1 MAVQLLPGD
10 SQELRKGRGAFFTP
24 PAIADYL
31 AEWAVAGRPDAKVL
45 DPTCGES
52 VFLLAAASQLAQA
65 GATPAAMRS
74 QLHGVDLHESS
85 LTESRRLLGQRG
97 FDATL
102 VEGDFF
108 AEPTPAQL
116 GGQLPWMDAVI
127 GNPPFVR
134 YQEHRGEIRK
144 RSAAAALAQGVRLS
158 GLASSWA
165 SSLVH
170 ATGFL
175 KPTGRVAMVVPSEL
189 LTVGYAEPVRRWLL
203 SRFEA
208 VHLVFF
214 EHLQFADAEE
224 QVVLLVA
231 WGSGGCEAFTLHQV
245 NRAEDLAALHVFN
258 ATSVRPSAGKW
269 TDLLLPHERR
279 QLFRRVV
286 AEHFEPLAQFGAPE
300 LGTVTGANRFF
311 AMSEPTREQYGIDT
325 RHLTRI
331 VPPGARHLRGAT
343 FTRGNWEQLRLKG
356 HRVWLLDPK
365 PTARMAGGLGR
376 YVKEGEK
383 LGIPGAY
390 KCSIRTPW
398 WKPPSVRP
406 PDLFFTY
413 MSHHT
418 PRVVANAAGVSFV
431 NSLHGLKLVES
442 APSWLLEAL
451 PLLAYNSVTMLG
463 AELYGRSYGGGIL
476 KMEPREA
483 GQLPVPGLEALVT
496 AWGHLEPDRAKL
508 DELVRAS
515 DWRSL
520 SGAVDGALL
529 SQALRLPRAEIAAL
543 SASATRYRERRTKH
557 SG

>member
-31 AEWAVAGRPDAKVL
+31 AEWAVAGRPDANVL

-65 GATPAAMRS
+65 GASPAAMLS
-74 QLHGVDLHESS
+74 QLHGVDFHGSS
-85 LTESRRLLGQRG
+85 LRESQRLLGDNG
-97 FDATL
+97 FGATL

-108 AEPTPAQL
+108 AEPTPSQL
-116 GGQLPWMDAVI
+116 GAQLPWMDAVI

-134 YQEHRGEIRK
+134 YHAHRGETRK

-165 SSLVH
+165 SLLVH

-175 KPTGRVAMVVPSEL
+175 KPSGRVAMVVPAEL

-214 EHLQFADAEE
+214 ERLQFADAEE

-245 NRAEDLAALHVFN
+245 SDAEDLSTLHVFN
-258 ATSVRPSAGKW
+258 ATSVTPSEGKW
-269 TDLLLPHERR
+269 TDLLLPYERR
-279 QLFRRVV
+279 RLFRRVV
-286 AEHFEPLAQFGAPE
+286 SEHFAPLASFGSPE

-311 AMSEPTREQYGIDT
+311 AMSEPTRDQYGIDA

-331 VPPGARHLRGAT
+331 VPPGAKHLRGST

-365 PTARMAGGLGR
+365 PTARLVGGLGR
-376 YVKEGEK
+376 YVKEGER
-383 LGIPGAY
+383 LGVPEAY
-390 KCSIRTPW
+390 KCSVRTPW
-398 WKPPSVRP
+398 WKPPSVPP

-413 MSHHT
+413 MSHHA
-418 PRVVANAAGVSFV
+418 PRVVANTADVSFV
-431 NSLHGLKLVES
+431 NSLHGLKLGEGTPPYVT
-442 APSWLLEAL
+442 EAL

-463 AELYGRSYGGGIL
+463 AELFGRSYGGGIL

-483 GQLPVPGLEALVT
+483 GQLPVPGADALAT
-496 AWGHLEPDRAKL
+496 AWEQLQPDRAKL

-520 SGAVDGALL
+520 SAAVDEALL
-529 SQALRLPRAEIAAL
+529 ARTLGLPRHEILAL
-543 SASATRYRERRTKH
+543 SASAARYRQRRTRR
-557 SG
+557 SE